1 MTLGK
6 TNKSSSQDIL
16 EILGNI
22 LALHQ
27 EKIVNI
33 GAIFQRSLASKA
45 SSKNKLDTRFQIF
58 QEICESDLEI
68 EDCQ

>member
-27 EKIVNI
+27 EKIVDI
-33 GAIFQRSLASKA
+33 GAIF
-45 SSKNKLDTRFQIF
+45 
-58 QEICESDLEI
+58 
-68 EDCQ
+68 